1 MVFPFGSVL
10 LYTILSPPFDR
21 PTLPP
26 PLTYF
31 PILLKGW
38 YWQSHFSV
46 TDTSQ
51 PSAERWCIQW
61 HWWVCHKIT
70 CCLFE
75 DPHHIFTLCPHF
87 THLRTSRASDLHSH
101 ITLILPT
108 SSVSPATRSFIV
120 DRVIRV
126 QSLFS
131 DSDVWPAHSLYYF
144 GVSPP
149 LFPLMLHQPQLYARV
164 GQECHTSSIRPTT
177 QFGLWLVAN
186 GLIHHSYSRLHLL
199 LPFSLPPSITL
210 PAILSRILTP
220 LLLLS
225 FLLCFF
231 YFHLSR
237 YLSFFL
243 FFPISFP
250 VLFLVLCSWRGGVI
264 PELLL

>member
-1 MVFPFGSVL
+1 MHTMTLMSLPQDHVL
-10 LYTILSPPFDR
+10 LV
-21 PTLPP
+21 
-26 PLTYF
+26 
-31 PILLKGW
+31 
-38 YWQSHFSV
+38 WQ
-46 TDTSQ
+46 
-51 PSAERWCIQW
+51 
-61 HWWVCHKIT
+61 
-70 CCLFE
+70 

-87 THLRTSRASDLHSH
+87 TPLRTSRASDLHSH

-164 GQECHTSSIRPTT
+164 DQECHTSSIRPTT
-177 QFGLWLVAN
+177 QIVLWLVDN
-186 GLIHHSYSRLHLL
+186 GLTHHSYSRLHPSSPFHLL
-199 LPFSLPPSITL
+199 LLCLPFYL
-210 PAILSRILTP
+210 AFLTP
-220 LLLLS
+220 LPLLF

-237 YLSFFL
+237 YLSFVL
-243 FFPISFP
+243 SFP
-250 VLFLVLCSWRGGVI
+250 FLFLVYFLFYVAGEVV
-264 PELLL
+264 

>member
-1 MVFPFGSVL
+1 MASVL

-26 PLTYF
+26 PLT

-186 GLIHHSYSRLHLL
+186 GLTHHSYSRLHPSSPFLPSTFYYFACHFISHFNPPPPLILPSLFLLLSSFSISIL
-199 LPFSLPPSITL
+199 LPFFSHFIS
-210 PAILSRILTP
+210 
-220 LLLLS
+220 
-225 FLLCFF
+225 CF
-231 YFHLSR
+231 
-237 YLSFFL
+237 
-243 FFPISFP
+243 ISCFM
-250 VLFLVLCSWRGGVI
+250 
-264 PELLL
+264 

>member
-1 MVFPFGSVL
+1 MASVL

-26 PLTYF
+26 PLT

-61 HWWVCHKIT
+61 MSLPQDHVLLVWR
-70 CCLFE
+70 
-75 DPHHIFTLCPHF
+75 PSPYCPHF
-87 THLRTSRASDLHSH
+87 TPLRTSWASDLHSH

-108 SSVSPATRSFIV
+108 SSVSSAARSFIV

-126 QSLFS
+126 QSLFP
-131 DSDVWPAHSLYYF
+131 DSDVWPARSLYYF

-149 LFPLMLHQPQLYARV
+149 LFPLILHQPQLYARV

-177 QFGLWLVAN
+177 QIGLSLVAN
-186 GLIHHSYSRLHLL
+186 ERTHHSYSRLHPSS
-199 LPFSLPPSITL
+199 PFH
-210 PAILSRILTP
+210 
-220 LLLLS
+220 LLLLC
-225 FLLCFF
+225 LPF
-231 YFHLSR
+231 YLAF
-237 YLSFFL
+237 
-243 FFPISFP
+243 
-250 VLFLVLCSWRGGVI
+250 
-264 PELLL
+264 